1 VRTSYTMRVSISL
14 LSRILRSL
22 LLQTAVSTL
31 GILILGYAMASGW
44 TIVTELLLLATTVTR
59 ARSIRHDAKGNRL
72 RYDYNVPVYQYD
84 V

>member
-1 VRTSYTMRVSISL
+1 VRTSYATRVSISL

-22 LLQTAVSTL
+22 LLQTAVRTL

-44 TIVTELLLLATTVTR
+44 TVVTELLLLATTVTR
-59 ARSIRHDAKGNRL
+59 ALSVRHDAKGNRL
-72 RYDYNVPVYQYD
+72 RCDSRGAVYQDD